1 MGVSLSQL
9 AIRVRLLG
17 TSFDRCVPSRT
28 VKSSSTATYSLD
40 YFRGD
45 NSLQGEGKGVGKKR
59 TIFWKNERY
68 SGKNEQYSGK
78 NERYSEELTSCAKDF
93 EGKS

>member
-9 AIRVRLLG
+9 AVRVRLSG

-40 YFRGD
+40 Y
-45 NSLQGEGKGVGKKR
+45 SVATTALQGEGVEKKR

-68 SGKNEQYSGK
+68 YEKANDNLKKS
-78 NERYSEELTSCAKDF
+78 ERCERQMTVKRAAS
-93 EGKS
+93 

>member
-9 AIRVRLLG
+9 AIRVRLSG

-28 VKSSSTATYSLD
+28 VKSSSTATYSLN

-45 NSLQGEGKGVGKKR
+45 NSLQGEGEGGVE
-59 TIFWKNERY
+59 ISERY
-68 SGKNEQYSGK
+68 SGKTNDNLK
-78 NERYSEELTSCAKDF
+78 KRTISEK
-93 EGKS
+93 

>member
-9 AIRVRLLG
+9 AIRVRLSG

-45 NSLQGEGKGVGKKR
+45 NSLQGEEGVEKSEQYSGKTNNILKKR
-59 TIFWKNERY
+59 TIFRKSERY
-68 SGKNEQYSGK
+68 LK
-78 NERYSEELTSCAKDF
+78 SE
-93 EGKS
+93 

>member
-9 AIRVRLLG
+9 AIRVRLSG

-45 NSLQGEGKGVGKKR
+45 NSLQGEGKGVEKSERYSEKKNDIPEKR
-59 TIFWKNERY
+59 TIFWKNE
-68 SGKNEQYSGK
+68 QYSEK
-78 NERYSEELTSCAKDF
+78 NERYS
-93 EGKS
+93 GKANDI